1 MANYHLD
8 NKDPDKANTLHY
20 NDGYIIHIA
29 NPTDQDIASL
39 AKKTAISTQ
48 NINKALANKER
59 ARIDLRDNFI
69 FAVVNSPIKTG
80 DNAFSI
86 SPICIFLTKKNM
98 TIISYDKVNA
108 LKYIENIDCK
118 NMSGINLLL
127 ALMYGI
133 ASEFNIIT
141 KLIINKFEKLE
152 IELLT
157 STKNEDVISIMDLQR
172 SLVFFSMSLHSNDL
186 AVMRII
192 KIKDNACYKT
202 SYFAEIDEELLDDV
216 YTENKQSIEVV
227 VTYSKIITD
236 MMNTVA
242 SMVAN
247 NQNKFLKFLATI
259 TILLTIPMIFSSFW
273 GMNVKV
279 PFEGEVI
286 GFIIVLSVS
295 LLTTLLAIIYLWLKK
310 ILI

>member
-1 MANYHLD
+1 MTNNHLD
-8 NKDPDKANTLHY
+8 NKDANTLHY

-29 NPTDQDIASL
+29 NPTVQNIDSI
-39 AKKTAISTQ
+39 AKKINISTQ
-48 NINKALANKER
+48 NINKALANKDR
-59 ARIDLRDNFI
+59 ARIDLRDNYI
-69 FAVVNSPIKTG
+69 FTIFNSPIKIG
-80 DNAFSI
+80 NNSFSI
-86 SPICIFLTKKNM
+86 SPICVFLTKKNIV
-98 TIISYDKVNA
+98 IISYDKVNA
-108 LKYIENIDCK
+108 LKYLETIDYK
-118 NMSGINLLL
+118 KMTGINVLL
-127 ALMYGI
+127 ALMYNI
-133 ASEFNIIT
+133 ASEFNTLT
-141 KLIINKFEKLE
+141 KLIINKFESLE

-157 STKNEDVISIMDLQR
+157 STKNEDVISIMDIQR

-186 AVMRII
+186 AIMRII
-192 KIKDNACYKT
+192 KIKDNACYNV
-202 SYFAEIDEELLDDV
+202 SYFDEIDEEILDDV
-216 YTENKQSIEVV
+216 YTENKQTIEIVA
-227 VTYSKIITD
+227 TYSRIITD

-242 SMVAN
+242 STIAN

-295 LLTTLLAIIYLWLKK
+295 LLTTLLAIIYLWIKK

>member
-1 MANYHLD
+1 
-8 NKDPDKANTLHY
+8 
-20 NDGYIIHIA
+20 
-29 NPTDQDIASL
+29 
-39 AKKTAISTQ
+39 
-48 NINKALANKER
+48 
-59 ARIDLRDNFI
+59 
-69 FAVVNSPIKTG
+69 
-80 DNAFSI
+80 
-86 SPICIFLTKKNM
+86 M